1 MTLSAVLLS
10 ASLASCI
17 TIHVKRFLFH
27 TKPRPVVSNLGVAEH
42 FKGGRE
48 TVANATAK
56 VNVDRTRYRSAS
68 SMCFDVCHFSLSCF
82 IRIAL

>member
-1 MTLSAVLLS
+1 MFIESS
-10 ASLASCI
+10 SLICSK
-17 TIHVKRFLFH
+17 T
-27 TKPRPVVSNLGVAEH
+27 VVPNLGVAEH

-48 TVANATAK
+48 AVANATAK

-68 SMCFDVCHFSLSCF
+68 SMCFDVCHFSLSYF